1 MLRCTMWKFTRF
13 CKKLWVETECV
24 RSIRDSAW
32 GTNLMCKDM
41 VNLGSILLEIM
52 FKGSDLS
59 GV

>member
-24 RSIRDSAW
+24 RSVRDSAW
-32 GTNLMCKDM
+32 GTNLIY
-41 VNLGSILLEIM
+41 LGSILLEII
-52 FKGSDLS
+52 FKGPDLS